1 MNAAEYEESICCN
14 VDFDVNAFAG
24 DQFES
29 SELYSPDSSISVP
42 SLSCSTVSLRS
53 LSSIDSERS
62 TPSSHR
68 KKLTFGRI
76 SVHQH
81 HLTIGDNPSCSSGP
95 PVSLDWKL
103 IRSDSYNL
111 DEYEAMAE
119 ASRGKAKRL
128 ARSERESLLQERGYS
143 METLVRIAEQV
154 DHDNVI
160 RSVEKMK
167 LDAMEEYQVMASA
180 SVRRLRPRN
189 DHPPTASPFKA
200 TRIPRIARLMR
211 KLHNTPSSTS

>member
-1 MNAAEYEESICCN
+1 MNADEYRESVRCDDN
-14 VDFDVNAFAG
+14 FDTNSSAVEQFAN
-24 DQFES
+24 

-62 TPSSHR
+62 TPSSRR
-68 KKLTFGRI
+68 KKLTFGQI
-76 SVHQH
+76 SIHQH
-81 HLTIGDNPSCSSGP
+81 DLTIGDNPSCSSGP

-111 DEYEAMAE
+111 DEYEAMVE
-119 ASRGKAKRL
+119 PSRGKAKRL
-128 ARSERESLLQERGYS
+128 ARSERENLLQESGYS

-154 DHDNVI
+154 DHDKMI
-160 RSVEKMK
+160 RTVEKMQ

-180 SVRRLRPRN
+180 SVRRLRRRN
-189 DHPPTASPFKA
+189 GQLPIASPSKA
-200 TRIPRIARLMR
+200 TRIPQIGRFMR
-211 KLHNTPSSTS
+211 KLHNNHSPSS